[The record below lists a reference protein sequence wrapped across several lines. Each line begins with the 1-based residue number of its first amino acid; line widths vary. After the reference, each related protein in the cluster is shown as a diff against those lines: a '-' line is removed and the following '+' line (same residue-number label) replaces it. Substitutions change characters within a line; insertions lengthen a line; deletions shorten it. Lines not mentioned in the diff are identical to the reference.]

1 VNIIKKFLLFTAI
14 FLLFIIIKPIEEN
27 QFFINL
33 QNNVR
38 DKVEVLLNEDTS
50 FKNNVLKVPKKQE
63 FAVNNIQLN
72 MSQKEVEN
80 KIGRP
85 KRVTSNEYGTK
96 WYTYY
101 NDDYQNFL
109 MVSYINNKVNA
120 LFSNQNIITSKSK
133 IKYNTPKK
141 VVEQRLG
148 KPVDKIT
155 KGRYRFVV
163 KNNEYDVFY
172 KDHIYTTAFY
182 DKHNKNNLTG
192 LLQVSE
198 SMENRLQKQY
208 GAPSTTLEKSFEYQ
222 NFDLVNAERKQH
234 GLNTLDYS
242 KKISH
247 TARKHSE
254 DMVKNNYFDHTDL
267 NGHSPFDRMKRDGIQ
282 FNAAAENL
290 AYGQQSSIYAHEGL
304 MNSLGHRENILN
316 THVNTLGVGVDFN
329 NKRQPFWTE
338 NYAG

>member
-1 VNIIKKFLLFTAI
+1 
-14 FLLFIIIKPIEEN
+14 
-27 QFFINL
+27 
-33 QNNVR
+33 
-38 DKVEVLLNEDTS
+38 
-50 FKNNVLKVPKKQE
+50 
-63 FAVNNIQLN
+63 
-72 MSQKEVEN
+72 
-80 KIGRP
+80 
-85 KRVTSNEYGTK
+85 
-96 WYTYY
+96 
-101 NDDYQNFL
+101 
-109 MVSYINNKVNA
+109 NKVNA

-148 KPVDKIT
+148 KPVDKIA
-155 KGRYRFVV
+155 KGRNRFVV
-163 KNNEYDVFY
+163 KNDEYDVFY

-242 KKISH
+242 KKISN

-254 DMVKNNYFDHTDL
+254 DMVKNNYFEHTDL

>member
-1 VNIIKKFLLFTAI
+1 MNVIKKFLLFTAI

-27 QFFINL
+27 QFFIHL

-50 FKNNVLKVPKKQE
+50 YKNNVLKVPKKQE

-141 VVEQRLG
+141 WL
-148 KPVDKIT
+148 
-155 KGRYRFVV
+155 
-163 KNNEYDVFY
+163 NNV
-172 KDHIYTTAFY
+172 
-182 DKHNKNNLTG
+182 L
-192 LLQVSE
+192 VS
-198 SMENRLQKQY
+198 Q
-208 GAPSTTLEKSFEYQ
+208 
-222 NFDLVNAERKQH
+222 
-234 GLNTLDYS
+234 
-242 KKISH
+242 
-247 TARKHSE
+247 
-254 DMVKNNYFDHTDL
+254 
-267 NGHSPFDRMKRDGIQ
+267 
-282 FNAAAENL
+282 
-290 AYGQQSSIYAHEGL
+290 
-304 MNSLGHRENILN
+304 
-316 THVNTLGVGVDFN
+316 
-329 NKRQPFWTE
+329 
-338 NYAG
+338 